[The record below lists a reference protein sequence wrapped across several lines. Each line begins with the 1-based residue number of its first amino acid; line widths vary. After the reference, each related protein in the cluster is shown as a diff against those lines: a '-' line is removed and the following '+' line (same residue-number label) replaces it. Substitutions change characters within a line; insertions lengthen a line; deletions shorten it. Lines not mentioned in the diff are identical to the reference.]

1 MRMRNWRLH
10 NERGQ
15 AAPLAAAVA
24 ALAVVLTIAVGRLAG
39 DLVDAARART
49 AADAVALASVIGGR
63 AAGEGLAARHHATVI
78 GWSRHGADVLVTVQ
92 VGNAVVSARATGGP
106 LAGDGD

>member
-1 MRMRNWRLH
+1 MRTRRLH
-10 NERGQ
+10 TERGQ
-15 AAPLAAAVA
+15 AAPLAAAVV

-63 AAGEGLAARHHATVI
+63 RAGEDLAARHEATVI
-78 GWSRHGADVLVTVQ
+78 GWSRYGDDVLVTVR
-92 VGNAVVSARATGGP
+92 VRNAVVSARATGGP
-106 LAGDGD
+106 LEGDGG